1 MLIFTVISYLIGLF
15 GLKTIIVSTVPVLM
29 FLYPLC
35 VALVILSFLHK
46 MIDGRRC
53 VWAWTI
59 GFTFVMATYNGLQ
72 TAKIAMGGLESIL
85 AQWVPLHT
93 YGLGWIPFAAAGF
106 VIGMIHKSL
115 TKGPAQP

>member
-1 MLIFTVISYLIGLF
+1 
-15 GLKTIIVSTVPVLM
+15 M

-35 VALVILSFLHK
+35 VALVILSLLHNK
-46 MIDGRRC
+46 IGGRRC

-72 TAKIAMGGLESIL
+72 TAKIAMGGLEAIL
-85 AQWVPLHT
+85 ANWVPLHT
-93 YGLGWIPFAAAGF
+93 YGLGWIPFALVGF
-106 VIGMIHKSL
+106 IIGMIHKSL